1 MGSLA
6 VHRIATAAL
15 VLLGVSSITFFLL
28 HLVPG
33 DPVEVMLG
41 ESASIAD
48 RATLRADL
56 GLDEPL
62 AVQWLSFHRRLARLD
77 LGISLYSKK
86 PIVEVLAERIPWT
99 VLLALTSLA
108 TALAIALPLGIV
120 AALHPNTLW
129 DSVAATVSLLGVSIP
144 NFLLGPLLIIVFSL
158 GLGWFPVSGIESP
171 AALVLPALTLG
182 ASLAAI
188 LARMIR
194 ASLLEVLSEEYIV
207 SARARGLSPATIIA
221 RHALPNAALPVL
233 TIIGLQLGA
242 LLGGAVITETI
253 FAWPGIGE
261 LTIEAI
267 QRRDYPLVQACV
279 LVISVAYVLV
289 NTLTDLVYT
298 RVDPRISLD

>member
-48 RATLRADL
+48 RATLRTDL

-62 AVQWLSFHRRLARLD
+62 AVQWLTFHRKLVRLD
-77 LGISLYSKK
+77 LGVSLYSKK
-86 PIVEVLAERIPWT
+86 PIVDVLAERIPWT
-99 VLLALTSLA
+99 LLLALTSLA

-120 AALHPNTLW
+120 AALNPNTLW

-144 NFLLGPLLIIVFSL
+144 NFLLGPLLIIVFSI

-171 AALVLPALTLG
+171 SAIVLPALTLG

-194 ASLLEVLSEEYIV
+194 ASLLEVLSEEFIV
-207 SARARGLSPATIIA
+207 SARARGLSPVTVIA
-221 RHALPNAALPVL
+221 RHAVPNAALPVL
-233 TIIGLQLGA
+233 TIVGLQLGA

-253 FAWPGIGE
+253 FAWPGIGQ

-279 LVISVAYVLV
+279 LVISAAYVLV
-289 NTLTDLVYT
+289 NTLTDIVYT